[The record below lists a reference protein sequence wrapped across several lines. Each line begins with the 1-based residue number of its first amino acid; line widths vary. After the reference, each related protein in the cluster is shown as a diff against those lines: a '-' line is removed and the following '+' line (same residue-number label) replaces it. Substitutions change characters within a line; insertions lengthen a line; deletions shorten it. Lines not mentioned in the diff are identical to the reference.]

1 VLISLI
7 MASIL
12 AQLVVDGM
20 AMGLVYVLLASGF
33 NLIIGISGILFL
45 AYGQFYMLGAYILWG
60 LMVLFKVPFF
70 ISLCVATA
78 VSGILGGIT
87 YRLIFQRILSMK
99 RQFLNGIVAA
109 LGLLLLIGQAALL
122 GFGTSSRGV
131 GSVFTGI
138 LEAGG
143 IRISV
148 ERLVLIIL
156 ALAVLLGL
164 HLFLQ
169 RTNIGRGMRA
179 VSFNP
184 DIAALQGVNAS
195 RIFLVTMVVGCALA
209 GFAGGIMAP
218 VFAVTP
224 EMGTIVLVILLVV
237 MLGGV
242 GSMPGAILAGL
253 ILGLTLSF
261 GQYFIGTGLV
271 QILFFAVIGIIVFFR
286 PGGLLGQP
294 TEELPI

>member
-1 VLISLI
+1 

-12 AQLVVDGM
+12 AQLVVDGL

-164 HLFLQ
+164 HLLLQ

-179 VSFNP
+179 VSFAP
-184 DIAALQGVNAS
+184 DIAALQGVNPG
-195 RIFLVTMVVGCALA
+195 RTFLVAMIVGCALA

-218 VFAVTP
+218 VFAVSP
-224 EMGTIVLVILLVV
+224 GMGAIVLLILLVV

-242 GSMPGAILAGL
+242 GSMPGAIIAGL

-271 QILFFAVIGIIVFFR
+271 QILFFAVIGFIVFFR

>member
-1 VLISLI
+1 

-12 AQLVVDGM
+12 AQLVADGL

-70 ISLCVATA
+70 VALCVAT
-78 VSGILGGIT
+78 VVTGILGGIT
-87 YRLIFQRILSMK
+87 YKLIFQRI
-99 RQFLNGIVAA
+99 QFYFLATIVAA
-109 LGLLLLIGQAALL
+109 MGLVMLIGQAALL

-131 GSVFTGI
+131 GSVFTGV
-138 LEAGG
+138 LDMGG
-143 IRISV
+143 IRITT
-148 ERLVLIIL
+148 ERVVLIIL
-156 ALAVLLGL
+156 ALVVLLGL
-164 HLFLQ
+164 HFFLQ
-169 RTNIGRGMRA
+169 KTNVGRAMRA
-179 VSFNP
+179 VSFKP
-184 DIAALQGVNAS
+184 DVAALQGVNPS
-195 RIFLVTMVVGCALA
+195 RIFMIAMVVGCALA

-218 VFAVTP
+218 VFAVSP
-224 EMGTIVLVILLVV
+224 GMGAIVLLILLVV

-242 GSMPGAILAGL
+242 GSMLGAIIAGL

-261 GQYFIGTGLV
+261 GQYFIGTGV
-271 QILFFAVIGIIVFFR
+271 AQILFFAVIGLIVFFR

-294 TEELPI
+294 MEEISS